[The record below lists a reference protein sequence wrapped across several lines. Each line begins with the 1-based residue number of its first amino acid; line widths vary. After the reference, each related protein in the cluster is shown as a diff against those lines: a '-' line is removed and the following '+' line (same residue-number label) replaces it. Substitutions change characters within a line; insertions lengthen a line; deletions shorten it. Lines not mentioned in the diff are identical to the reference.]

1 MERYHYV
8 FVRDRVGRL
17 ADAQEFE
24 GLVFGRRNFPEPLL
38 AELAAVAPTA
48 VRPDGDRVLV
58 THCYTERQ
66 LAPLDVYVRTAPAGR
81 RRGGRARVRAVRA
94 RPRRGQHL
102 RRRPAAQEL
111 RADAARARG
120 VLRLRRAD
128 VARRVPLPALP
139 DLGDADE
146 FAPEPS
152 YGVGEHDVFPEE
164 FARFAVP
171 QGPLRDAF
179 TAAHGDLL
187 DPAWWEATQRQVAA
201 GELVETFP
209 YAQGRRLGAR

>member
-38 AELAAVAPTA
+38 AELASVAPTA
-48 VRPDGDRVLV
+48 VRPDGERVLV

-66 LAPLDVYVRTAPAGR
+66 LAPLDVYVRTAP
-81 RRGGRARVRAVRA
+81 
-94 RPRRGQHL
+94 PD
-102 RRRPAAQEL
+102 
-111 RADAARARG
+111 DAAAA
-120 VLRLRRAD
+120 VLEYGQCVRDLA
-128 VARRVPLPALP
+128 VANIFAGDLLLKNFGRTRHGRVVFYDYDELTSLAECRFLAMP
-139 DLGDADE
+139 DMGDADE
-146 FAPEPS
+146 FASEPS

-179 TAAHGDLL
+179 AAAHGDLL
-187 DPAWWEATQRQVAA
+187 DPAWWEATQRRVAD

-209 YAQGRRLGAR
+209 YAQARRLV